1 MIIYFPPGFLFSCNL
16 VAALFLMFWS
26 LLSAF
31 ISAGLL
37 VPPPELEEEELLL
50 DELPPDL
57 LLEAPT
63 LIVVCLLFNPVTR
76 VMFLPANPELGESE
90 RLLTKKTGLLDFGRL
105 MLLLDGEIPA
115 IALVP
120 PLVAF
125 LLKGLQ
131 SEQVKTDRGSFT
143 SASLITGLWHS

>member
-1 MIIYFPPGFLFSCNL
+1 MLDC
-16 VAALFLMFWS
+16 WS
-26 LLSAF
+26 
-31 ISAGLL
+31 
-37 VPPPELEEEELLL
+37 PHQNWKKKELLL
-50 DELPPDL
+50 DDLPPDL

-131 SEQVKTDRGSFT
+131 SEQVKTERGSFT